1 MRCSR
6 LKTARKLQKFIF
18 WTKNWDLPLCESKNF
33 LDILPSLL
41 IGFFFSILKQS
52 LNPIIKKPCE
62 RDMWT
67 SRSFWRKPESFQ
79 TLLFCENEKKVIF
92 KIFLSSKI
100 SLLIGQP
107 TKLPYLPTWDNA
119 HLEHKKLMFQAIN
132 CKVSWDQKV
141 ATPHSKV
148 KIFTVH
154 ISNWV
159 KC

>member
-52 LNPIIKKPCE
+52 LNPIIKKTLWK
-62 RDMWT
+62 RHVN
-67 SRSFWRKPESFQ
+67 FK
-79 TLLFCENEKKVIF
+79 TLLTKARIISNAALLRKWKKKNIF

-100 SLLIGQP
+100 YLLIGQP
-107 TKLPYLPTWDNA
+107 TKLPYLPPWDYA
-119 HLEHKKLMFQAIN
+119 HLEHKKLMFQASN
-132 CKVSWDQKV
+132 CKVSWDQ
-141 ATPHSKV
+141 
-148 KIFTVH
+148 
-154 ISNWV
+154 
-159 KC
+159 